1 MLKRL
6 SKGFSGPASTLMGF
20 IFKEWHNSLKDQ
32 KGKTSAPRVT
42 AFFMT
47 LLIIVF
53 VIVFYATGKV
63 IPDNY
68 LSAVENVLMV
78 TLGYAK
84 SESWSWPGKKAEAN
98 PPVEE
103 GDGDPSV
110 VQPPEKPFTA
120 PTDGARK

>member
-1 MLKRL
+1 MFKKLT
-6 SKGFSGPASTLMGF
+6 KGFSGPGGSLIGF

-42 AFFMT
+42 AFLMT
-47 LLIIVF
+47 LLLITF
-53 VIVFYATGKV
+53 CVIFYTTGKV

-84 SESWSWPGKKAEAN
+84 SESWSWPNGKKADV
-98 PPVEE
+98 PPQE
-103 GDGDPSV
+103 DPNT
-110 VQPPEKPFTA
+110 VQPPEQPFTA